1 VAQRP
6 TPRDGWTAV
15 SHASAEAE
23 SARGSPV
30 MKRVPSAAQ
39 STVSFANLPALRA
52 DALFTSGSPGERTA
66 AATGTRRVGQ
76 GAKPAAGQP
85 AASSTR
91 AGDAARAADATEDV
105 SLQDISFSDGRSAG
119 GVDNTQD
126 VSLSD
131 ISVTEMEQA
140 RGSARQARATGAAG
154 SEAAELAMRRWRRQS
169 AGIAVGALLAVVGV
183 GWFAV
188 SGARLPKQAFKR
200 GATALV
206 TDAPA
211 PSADRESTPT
221 SAAPA
226 LIPVPAGPAPA
237 LVGEQLPGAAPTE
250 PAQAAG
256 TLAARA
262 TQAPADEAALAGS
275 EQGANAARPAA
286 ASAAAPHGGSELE
299 AAREVAAARA
309 GGLVDQAHALQKRRK
324 YAAAKAR
331 YREALNLYPD
341 HPRALAGLVQLAI
354 RERDG
359 KQAVAL
365 AKQLVRVE
373 PDEVGNLVLLGDA
386 YKSARK
392 RKEAREAWQTA
403 ARAGSAAARARLKR

>member
-1 VAQRP
+1 
-6 TPRDGWTAV
+6 
-15 SHASAEAE
+15 
-23 SARGSPV
+23 

-39 STVSFANLPALRA
+39 STVSFANLPVLRA
-52 DALFTSGSPGERTA
+52 DARFTPGSAGERVA

-76 GAKPAAGQP
+76 AGKPAAGQP
-85 AASSTR
+85 ATSSTR
-91 AGDAARAADATEDV
+91 AGDTARAADSTEDV

-119 GVDNTQD
+119 GVDSTQD

-131 ISVTEMEQA
+131 ISVTEMEA
-140 RGSARQARATGAAG
+140 RGSARQARSTGAAG
-154 SEAAELAMRRWRRQS
+154 SEATELAMRRWRRQS
-169 AGIAVGALLAVVGV
+169 AAIAVGALFAVVGI

-188 SGARLPKQAFKR
+188 SGTRLPNEAFKR
-200 GATALV
+200 RTTALV
-206 TDAPA
+206 TNALA
-211 PSADRESTPT
+211 PSADQESRPG
-221 SAAPA
+221 SAPPA
-226 LIPVPAGPAPA
+226 RIPLPPGPAPT
-237 LVGEQLPGAAPTE
+237 LVGEQLSGAAPTE
-250 PAQAAG
+250 QPQAAE
-256 TLAARA
+256 ARA
-262 TQAPADEAALAGS
+262 PQAPAVEAAPAGS
-275 EQGANAARPAA
+275 ERGANAATPAA
-286 ASAAAPHGGSELE
+286 ASDAVQHDGSELD

-359 KQAVAL
+359 KQAVSL
-365 AKQLVRVE
+365 AKQLVRVQ

-403 ARAGSAAARARLKR
+403 ARAGSATARARLKR